1 MSTTGAGEPPRSWPR
16 ATSSLSEHE
25 PERDLDES
33 SEAPGVAGN
42 ARLTSVLA
50 AILFVLLAIEGYTVG
65 VGVGLHLTVH
75 VYVGLLLIPIV
86 ALKMSST
93 IYRFV
98 RYYAGSP
105 EYRRKGP
112 PPMTL
117 RVVGPLV
124 VLVTLVLFISGVV
137 LLFVNGN
144 DRATFDTLHRD
155 SFIAW
160 VILMTVHVV
169 GHIRETASLAPRD
182 LYWRTRRQVRGADR
196 RQWLVLGSIVAG
208 LILAQLLVGHT
219 HQFGGGGG
227 FPGHHIFKRQ

>member
-1 MSTTGAGEPPRSWPR
+1 MSTTGESPGSWPR
-16 ATSSLSEHE
+16 VTSSLSEHE
-25 PERDLDES
+25 STRTADEL

-42 ARLTSVLA
+42 ARLTSALG

-65 VGVGLHLTVH
+65 VGVGLHLTLH

-117 RVVGPLV
+117 RIVGPLV
-124 VLVTLVLFISGVV
+124 VVVTFVLFATGVA

-144 DRATFDTLHRD
+144 GRATFDTLHRD

-169 GHIRETASLAPRD
+169 GHVRETATLAPRD
-182 LYWRTRRQVRGADR
+182 LYWRTRRQVQGANR

-208 LILAQLLVGHT
+208 LILAQLLVGHV

-227 FPGHHIFKRQ
+227 GVPIHIFKRQ

>member
-1 MSTTGAGEPPRSWPR
+1 MVHVDDGGVTWFVAPCDLVSVGARVN
-16 ATSSLSEHE
+16 A
-25 PERDLDES
+25 DADEL

-42 ARLTSVLA
+42 ARLTSALG

-65 VGVGLHLTVH
+65 VGVGLHLTLH

-117 RVVGPLV
+117 RIVGPLV
-124 VLVTLVLFISGVV
+124 VWSPLYFLP
-137 LLFVNGN
+137 
-144 DRATFDTLHRD
+144 RASRC
-155 SFIAW
+155 S
-160 VILMTVHVV
+160 
-169 GHIRETASLAPRD
+169 S
-182 LYWRTRRQVRGADR
+182 
-196 RQWLVLGSIVAG
+196 
-208 LILAQLLVGHT
+208 
-219 HQFGGGGG
+219 
-227 FPGHHIFKRQ
+227 

>member
-1 MSTTGAGEPPRSWPR
+1 MSTTGESPGSWPR
-16 ATSSLSEHE
+16 VTSSLSEHE
-25 PERDLDES
+25 STDEL

-42 ARLTSVLA
+42 ARLTSALG

-65 VGVGLHLTVH
+65 VGVGLHLTLH

-117 RVVGPLV
+117 RIVGPLV
-124 VLVTLVLFISGVV
+124 VVVTLVTFRHGR
-137 LLFVNGN
+137 
-144 DRATFDTLHRD
+144 RAAT
-155 SFIAW
+155 S
-160 VILMTVHVV
+160 
-169 GHIRETASLAPRD
+169 
-182 LYWRTRRQVRGADR
+182 
-196 RQWLVLGSIVAG
+196 
-208 LILAQLLVGHT
+208 
-219 HQFGGGGG
+219 
-227 FPGHHIFKRQ
+227 